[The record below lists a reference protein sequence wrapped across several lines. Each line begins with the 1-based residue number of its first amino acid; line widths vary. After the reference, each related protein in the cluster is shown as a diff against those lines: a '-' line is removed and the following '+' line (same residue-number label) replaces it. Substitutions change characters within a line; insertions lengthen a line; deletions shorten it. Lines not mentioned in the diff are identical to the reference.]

1 MIDHFLEEVAFRT
14 GFEGW
19 MRFRDAEV
27 GEGRNIR
34 KRYHRG
40 HMYAC

>member
-1 MIDHFLEEVAFRT
+1 MIEHFLEEVACRL

-34 KRYHRG
+34 KRCHV
-40 HMYAC
+40 YAC